1 MTRAE
6 EEAIQQAM
14 QDATLKEQ
22 AQADRERIQQVPALL
37 PFFSA
42 DSLSLLTS
50 FCALSLHSSV
60 CVSLHVCLC
69 AHLHVSLTDTQLAW
83 RVCAAR
89 LVMCCTHDPFCFLDL
104 FASAPYSVQYMCSPA
119 VFYS

>member
-60 CVSLHVCLC
+60 SVSLHVCMFAC
-69 AHLHVSLTDTQLAW
+69 VHI
-83 RVCAAR
+83 C
-89 LVMCCTHDPFCFLDL
+89 MCP
-104 FASAPYSVQYMCSPA
+104 
-119 VFYS
+119 